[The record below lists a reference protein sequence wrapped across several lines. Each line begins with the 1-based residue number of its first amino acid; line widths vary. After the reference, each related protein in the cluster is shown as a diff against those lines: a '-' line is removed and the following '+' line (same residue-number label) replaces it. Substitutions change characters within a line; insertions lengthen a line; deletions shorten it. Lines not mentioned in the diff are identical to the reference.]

1 MNRKQMEYF
10 IEVYRCG
17 NIQTAADH
25 LYVAR
30 QGLSRA
36 MRSLEEELGQPLF
49 TRTPRG
55 IIPTDYAAA
64 LLPHVQRMLD
74 EYQSIES
81 MKSLATHSKSVVTIF
96 ALDHVFSYLGSQFLQ
111 DFHTTHPS
119 IILSIVDTTDDDAME
134 GLLTKRSHFSIVTA
148 PFDQTRFQG
157 DVLFFSR
164 YCARLSVHH
173 PLAEKSRITYT
184 DLDGQMIISKGR
196 AYHCFRHNIDK
207 HILLPGLKIE
217 ILAETADESLIVDL
231 LRHNPAINLGYDYAA
246 VMNRQPDIVM
256 RELGDG
262 KDVGQEVCL
271 IQDKT
276 VILTEAARTFR
287 QFLLDWLKKTRKD
300 RIIW

>member
-49 TRTPRG
+49 IRTPRG

-64 LLPHVQRMLD
+64 LLPHVQRLLD

-81 MKSLATHSKSVVTIF
+81 MTSLATHSKSVVTIF
-96 ALDHVFSYLGSQFLQ
+96 ALDHVFSYLGAQFLQ
-111 DFHTTHPS
+111 DFHAAHPS

-134 GLLTKRSHFSIVTA
+134 GLLTKRCHFAIVTA

-157 DVLFFSR
+157 DALFFSR
-164 YCARLSVHH
+164 YCARLSAHH

-184 DLDGQMIISKGR
+184 DLDGQKYS
-196 AYHCFRHNIDK
+196 
-207 HILLPGLKIE
+207 
-217 ILAETADESLIVDL
+217 
-231 LRHNPAINLGYDYAA
+231 
-246 VMNRQPDIVM
+246 
-256 RELGDG
+256 
-262 KDVGQEVCL
+262 
-271 IQDKT
+271 
-276 VILTEAARTFR
+276 
-287 QFLLDWLKKTRKD
+287 KD
-300 RIIW
+300 RLLFLPAVSDDRLQFSRAG

>member
-96 ALDHVFSYLGSQFLQ
+96 ALDHVFSYLGAQFLQ
-111 DFHTTHPS
+111 DFHAAHPS

-134 GLLTKRSHFSIVTA
+134 GLLTKRCHFAIVTA

-157 DVLFFSR
+157 DALFFSR
-164 YCARLSVHH
+164 YCARLSAHH

-196 AYHCFRHNIDK
+196 AYQCFRHNIDK

-262 KDVGQEVCL
+262 KDTGQVVCL

>member
-36 MRSLEEELGQPLF
+36 MRSLEAELGQPLF

-74 EYQSIES
+74 EYQFIES

-96 ALDHVFSYLGSQFLQ
+96 ALDHVFSYLGAQFLQ
-111 DFHTTHPS
+111 DFHTAHPS

-148 PFDQTRFQG
+148 PFDQTRLRG
-157 DVLFFSR
+157 RTLFLPLLCSSLCASSLGRKEPYHLHRSR
-164 YCARLSVHH
+164 
-173 PLAEKSRITYT
+173 
-184 DLDGQMIISKGR
+184 
-196 AYHCFRHNIDK
+196 
-207 HILLPGLKIE
+207 
-217 ILAETADESLIVDL
+217 
-231 LRHNPAINLGYDYAA
+231 
-246 VMNRQPDIVM
+246 
-256 RELGDG
+256 
-262 KDVGQEVCL
+262 
-271 IQDKT
+271 
-276 VILTEAARTFR
+276 RTNDH
-287 QFLLDWLKKTRKD
+287 Q
-300 RIIW
+300 